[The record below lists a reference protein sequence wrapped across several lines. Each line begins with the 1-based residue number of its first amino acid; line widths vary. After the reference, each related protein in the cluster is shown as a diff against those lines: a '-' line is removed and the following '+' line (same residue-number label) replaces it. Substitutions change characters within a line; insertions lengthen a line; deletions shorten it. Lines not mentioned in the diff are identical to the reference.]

1 MSDHV
6 LIERAEAVLTIRLNR
21 PEKKN
26 ALTRAMYGAMAEGL
40 RTAAADD
47 AVRVVLL
54 AGGADFTA
62 GNDIADFAAA
72 GERKPDD
79 PGAAFAFLG
88 EIVGFAKPVVAAV
101 RGHAVGIGTTMLLHC
116 DVVVASETARLM
128 MPFTKLALVPEAG
141 SSLLLPARV
150 GPARANWWLLSG
162 AAFSGKEAA
171 EAGLALA
178 AVPDDEVEAEAAKR
192 VAALAALAPG
202 SVQESKRLIRAPHAA
217 ALKAAMAAERVSF
230 GERLRSAEAQ
240 AAFAAFL
247 RK

>member
-6 LIERAEAVLTIRLNR
+6 LIERADAVLTIRLNR

-26 ALTRAMYGAMAEGL
+26 ALTRAMYNAMAEGL
-40 RTAAADD
+40 RQAAADD
-47 AVRVVLL
+47 AVRVVML

-72 GERKPDD
+72 GQRTADD
-79 PGAAFAFLG
+79 PGAAFAFL
-88 EIVGFAKPVVAAV
+88 ETIVAFEKPVVAAV
-101 RGHAVGIGTTMLLHC
+101 RGNAVGIGTTVLLHC
-116 DVVVASETARLM
+116 DVVVVSETARLM

-150 GPARANWWLLSG
+150 GAARANWWLLAG
-162 AAFSGKEAA
+162 AGFGGKEAA

-178 AVPDDEVEAEAAKR
+178 AVPDDQVEAAAAQR
-192 VAALAALAPG
+192 AAALAALAPG
-202 SVQESKRLIRAPHAA
+202 AVQESKRLIRAPHAA
-217 ALKAAMAAERVSF
+217 AVKAAMEAERVSF
-230 GERLRSAEAQ
+230 SDRLRSAEAQ